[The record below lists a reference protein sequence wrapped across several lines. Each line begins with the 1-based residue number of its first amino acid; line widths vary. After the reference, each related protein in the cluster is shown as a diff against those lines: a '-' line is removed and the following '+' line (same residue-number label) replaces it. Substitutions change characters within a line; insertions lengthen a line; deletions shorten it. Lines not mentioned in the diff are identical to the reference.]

1 MKNEFTVTIGE
12 VISIHEILIEQ
23 FGGIKGV
30 RDMGL
35 LESSVNR
42 VYQTFEGKE
51 LYPSPA
57 EKAAAI
63 FESLI
68 SNHPFVDGNKR
79 IAYVMLRRVLL
90 NDNFDIKAS
99 ADDKYSFVISAASGK
114 MDYSE
119 IKNWISEK
127 LIQNKG

>member
-1 MKNEFTVTIGE
+1 MKNEFTITIGE

-99 ADDKYSFVISAASGK
+99 ADDKYSFVISAC
-114 MDYSE
+114 
-119 IKNWISEK
+119 
-127 LIQNKG
+127 